1 MSEPRTHADSVQRLY
16 SWTMFG
22 LSKPTM
28 VSRDRAL
35 PGRPTRPFAVAEKNA
50 VLGSLLEG
58 PWDPGTEVIYLGAGC
73 YWGVEEIYWQTPGV
87 VNTSVGFMGG
97 TTPNPTYEETCTG
110 LTGHTETT
118 LVAYNPQVISTREIL
133 RIFWENHDPTQGFRQ
148 GNDVGTQYRSAIF
161 WTTPEQ
167 HRLATETASAY
178 NTVLLERG
186 YGEVTTEIAPAA
198 DFTYYLAEDSH
209 QQYLYKIPNGYRC
222 HANTGIALPG

>member
-1 MSEPRTHADSVQRLY
+1 
-16 SWTMFG
+16 MFG
-22 LSKPTM
+22 FSKPAM

-118 LVAYNPQVISTREIL
+118 LVAYNPQIISTREIL

-148 GNDVGTQYRSAIF
+148 GKDFDRQYRSAILR
-161 WTTPEQ
+161 TT
-167 HRLATETASAY
+167 
-178 NTVLLERG
+178 
-186 YGEVTTEIAPAA
+186 
-198 DFTYYLAEDSH
+198 AE
-209 QQYLYKIPNGYRC
+209 
-222 HANTGIALPG
+222 